1 MLNYQNELQFLIAI
15 TKYEFF
21 CKKYGVGCIYSMPL
35 NIQFHD
41 GFEILLE
48 FVIEFVFDTRTFGF
62 WS

>member
-1 MLNYQNELQFLIAI
+1 MLNYQNELQFLIANYKI
-15 TKYEFF
+15 RVF
-21 CKKYGVGCIYSMPL
+21 CKKNGVGCIYSMPL